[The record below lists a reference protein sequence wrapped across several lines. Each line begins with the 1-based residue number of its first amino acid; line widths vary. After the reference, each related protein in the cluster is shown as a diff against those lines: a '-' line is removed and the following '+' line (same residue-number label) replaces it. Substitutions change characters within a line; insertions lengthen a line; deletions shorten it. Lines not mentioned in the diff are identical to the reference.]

1 MSIELYH
8 PNQMTYIYA
17 GVGLSLIL
25 LLGYIV
31 EQIARNKYKKSMKKG
46 LNIDANDHHNQQRG
60 NFIDVLEIYR

>member
-31 EQIARNKYKKSMKKG
+31 EQIARNKYKKSMKKA
-46 LNIDANDHHNQQRG
+46 LDIDADDHNRQRG
-60 NFIDVLEIYR
+60 NFIDILEI

>member
-46 LNIDANDHHNQQRG
+46 WDTDADDHNQQRG
-60 NFIDVLEIYR
+60 NFIDMLES